1 MTRRDVGGFVGIVF
15 ALGMSP
21 RTADGMNLVM
31 FVRVLLALSDSFE
44 SNGGLHLAPLRF
56 GDFEFVNAEWVVDVA
71 ICHPRI
77 HGHGAMGFEWSI
89 DATHNSAFLV
99 EWAGATTLHAS
110 LS

>member
-1 MTRRDVGGFVGIVF
+1 
-15 ALGMSP
+15 
-21 RTADGMNLVM
+21 MNLVV

-44 SNGGLHLAPLRF
+44 SNGGLHLAPLCF
-56 GDFEFVNAEWVVDVA
+56 GDFEFVNAERVVDVA
-71 ICHPRI
+71 VRHPRI

-99 EWAGATTLHAS
+99 EWAGATTLRAS